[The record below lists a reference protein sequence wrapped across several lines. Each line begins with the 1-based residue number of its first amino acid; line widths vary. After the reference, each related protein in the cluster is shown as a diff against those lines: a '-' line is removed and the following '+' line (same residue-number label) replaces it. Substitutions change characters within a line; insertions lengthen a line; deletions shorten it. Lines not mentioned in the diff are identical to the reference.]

1 MDVNLKANTVPIGDA
16 IKVLKTE
23 LMPIYTTGGIKGGGG
38 KSTIATNFAVNQAL
52 KNRKVLLIDIDD
64 DVKSATRF
72 SSARAK
78 TLGGSIGYTAMRS
91 SPDVLREQVMT
102 SKKDYDDVI
111 LDSGGRDTAGQRVAL
126 FLTDICL
133 CPFYPRG
140 FDVWTLKDFISLVM
154 EVQSIR
160 ETKLKIIA
168 FLNRADSS
176 GNDNSS
182 ALEALKSQGKFIVSE
197 KMIVDRKA
205 IANAG
210 AQGLSVFEYK
220 PKDNKAID
228 EMTAL
233 FNYITKDF

>member
-1 MDVNLKANTVPIGDA
+1 MA
-16 IKVLKTE
+16 
-23 LMPIYTTGGIKGGGG
+23 IYTTGGIKGGGG
-38 KSTIATNFAVNQAL
+38 KSTIATNFAVDRA
-52 KNRKVLLIDIDD
+52 KKGKKVLLIDIDD

-72 SSARAK
+72 SAVRAK
-78 TLGGSIGYTAMRS
+78 TLNGSIGYTAMRS

-102 SKKDYDDVI
+102 VKKDYEDII

-126 FLTDICL
+126 FLTDVCL

-140 FDVWTLKDFISLVM
+140 FDVWTLKDFVSLVL

-160 ETKLKIIA
+160 DTKLKIVA

-176 GNDNSS
+176 GNDNGAAMD
-182 ALEALKSQGKFIVSE
+182 ALNSQPKFTVLKQ
-197 KMIVDRKA
+197 MIIDRKA
-205 IANAG
+205 IASAG

-220 PKDNKAID
+220 PKDTKAID

-233 FNYITKDF
+233 FNAIINETQVI